1 MTVVHDDRELVHTLY
16 IINKIG
22 VLEGNLARPIVAK
35 ENAMLFIGVTV
46 PETNAGDAGLTGAE
60 DIIFYLM
67 MNSIR
72 RYYTFNPSM
81 RALSDINS
89 LPNCG
94 ISVGYFDMADDDPS
108 FTLSAIVLPLVS
120 SIQSLS

>member
-1 MTVVHDDRELVHTLY
+1 
-16 IINKIG
+16 
-22 VLEGNLARPIVAK
+22 
-35 ENAMLFIGVTV
+35 
-46 PETNAGDAGLTGAE
+46 
-60 DIIFYLM
+60 
-67 MNSIR
+67 
-72 RYYTFNPSM
+72 M

-89 LPNCG
+89 LSNCG